1 MAFSYERGT
10 PVECRVSQ
18 PELPYGEE
26 RIEVA
31 PDEHSNNNDI
41 LVQYRH
47 NALTEASGD
56 LKTTLGTI
64 WNAGDIAG
72 EEKIEVASIYQKQ
85 IRNGAFLVHFQP
97 LMI

>member
-1 MAFSYERGT
+1 
-10 PVECRVSQ
+10 
-18 PELPYGEE
+18 
-26 RIEVA
+26 
-31 PDEHSNNNDI
+31 
-41 LVQYRH
+41 
-47 NALTEASGD
+47 LTEASGD